1 MSCLEKTC
9 IWTTI
14 LSVLLAVAGC
24 ATPQDPV
31 LYVIKDLRIIA
42 EGDWDT
48 QPPQA
53 LHSLLIQKPSARVGI
68 VRAMVKRTGSV
79 SYYKLIYDRQKQ
91 LLALMIRTSR
101 LDKDDFYHLKV
112 YDRQTK
118 MDEFQNRLPMR
129 GYKFYPRISQS
140 QNKADHRIPLM
151 YSDKPEITEWP

>member
-48 QPPQA
+48 QPPRI
-53 LHSLLIQKPSARVGI
+53 HSFSFHSFSPLYATINLDI
-68 VRAMVKRTGSV
+68 VSIVETT
-79 SYYKLIYDRQKQ
+79 YL
-91 LLALMIRTSR
+91 
-101 LDKDDFYHLKV
+101 
-112 YDRQTK
+112 
-118 MDEFQNRLPMR
+118 
-129 GYKFYPRISQS
+129 
-140 QNKADHRIPLM
+140 
-151 YSDKPEITEWP
+151 